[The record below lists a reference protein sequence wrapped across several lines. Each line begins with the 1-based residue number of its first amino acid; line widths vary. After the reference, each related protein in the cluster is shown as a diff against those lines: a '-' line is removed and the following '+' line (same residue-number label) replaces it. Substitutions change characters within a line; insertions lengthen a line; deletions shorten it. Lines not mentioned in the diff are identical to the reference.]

1 MLRPARN
8 RLTPWIESLI
18 LSYSVP
24 EEDEEGEEEH
34 GGRSRGQLRAHVVG
48 VNHMSESQAQLQSS
62 EDPTGLLYLSDGQ
75 LQIPTVL
82 TAAAWEHLQDQEDR
96 ECFTSLLNS
105 TVCIQ
110 DYRLLFHMAPE
121 ETRCRFFLSVGQ
133 LATVAAGPVKD
144 KPPCCSTLNSVQGK
158 IRLTWRALRGQEDS
172 ESQDGHE
179 LTVLLDEWQ
188 RDVLEELKQDI
199 RRRLNPQPSTSS
211 HQASSTLHTTG
222 WDLDRI
228 RYKGEEPFS
237 VPMRYLLIPED
248 AAGGTRP
255 SGGEAQQQRSEPAAV
270 EVWEDAKSSP
280 SPVEDKTKKPSSS
293 SPSPVEDKT
302 KKPSS
307 SSPSPVED
315 KTKKPSFSSPSPVE
329 DKTKKPSSS
338 SPSPV
343 EDKTKKPSFSSP
355 SPVEDKTKKPSFS
368 SPSPVEDKTKKP
380 SFSSPSPVEDIMKK
394 PSSSSPSPVEDKTKK
409 PSFSSPSPVEEFV
422 LSEDI
427 VLPEDMMDRPSFSPW
442 DIFPPL
448 CLSPSSSE
456 SSSEDLPPPNPDPAA
471 VHSTK
476 ESSFLPAY
484 QNQPSSVVQPAAS
497 SSVTP
502 PDKAPTGQNLP
513 AVESGVEETVER
525 KARKM
530 KRKRS
535 DPSPEALSTLVEE
548 ELSTSPPSWLFDSQ
562 AGSEETGSSSS
573 ISPEQTTGP
582 VQRKTP
588 SMHSDSS
595 LFSYSYRVTGQNLLD
610 LSRFKVASSLLQW
623 SVKYLLNPD
632 QTDKTQNVV

>member
-1 MLRPARN
+1 MNSTFSCRTLTGNPPNMLRPARN

-18 LSYSVP
+18 LK
-24 EEDEEGEEEH
+24 D
-34 GGRSRGQLRAHVVG
+34 
-48 VNHMSESQAQLQSS
+48 S

-179 LTVLLDEWQ
+179 LTVLLDVWQ

-248 AAGGTRP
+248 AAGGMRP

-315 KTKKPSFSSPSPVE
+315 KTKKPS
-329 DKTKKPSSS
+329 SS

-343 EDKTKKPSFSSP
+343 EDTTKKPSFSSP
-355 SPVEDKTKKPSFS
+355 SPVEDT
-368 SPSPVEDKTKKP
+368 
-380 SFSSPSPVEDIMKK
+380 
-394 PSSSSPSPVEDKTKK
+394 TKK

-502 PDKAPTGQNLP
+502 PDEAPTGQNLP

-582 VQRKTP
+582 FQRKTP

-595 LFSYSYRVTGQNLLD
+595 PFSYSYRVTGQNLLD

-623 SVKYLLNPD
+623 SVKYLNKIKSINAEFRSIKCESKP
-632 QTDKTQNVV
+632 Q

>member
-24 EEDEEGEEEH
+24 EEDEEGEED
-34 GGRSRGQLRAHVVG
+34 
-48 VNHMSESQAQLQSS
+48 S

-280 SPVEDKTKKPSSS
+280 SPVEDKTK
-293 SPSPVEDKT
+293 
-302 KKPSS
+302 
-307 SSPSPVED
+307 
-315 KTKKPSFSSPSPVE
+315 
-329 DKTKKPSSS
+329 
-338 SPSPV
+338 
-343 EDKTKKPSFSSP
+343 
-355 SPVEDKTKKPSFS
+355 
-368 SPSPVEDKTKKP
+368 
-380 SFSSPSPVEDIMKK
+380 
-394 PSSSSPSPVEDKTKK
+394 
-409 PSFSSPSPVEEFV
+409 
-422 LSEDI
+422 
-427 VLPEDMMDRPSFSPW
+427 
-442 DIFPPL
+442 
-448 CLSPSSSE
+448 
-456 SSSEDLPPPNPDPAA
+456 N
-471 VHSTK
+471 
-476 ESSFLPAY
+476 
-484 QNQPSSVVQPAAS
+484 VVQPAAS

-623 SVKYLLNPD
+623 SVKYLSAARLSFPF
-632 QTDKTQNVV
+632 VGCFCSM

>member
-1 MLRPARN
+1 MPRPTRN

-18 LSYSVP
+18 LSYTVP
-24 EEDEEGEEEH
+24 EEDEKGEEDQQ

-75 LQIPTVL
+75 LQIPAVL
-82 TAAAWEHLQDQEDR
+82 TAAAWDRLQDQEDR

-110 DYRLLFHMAPE
+110 DYRLLFHMAAE

-144 KPPCCSTLNSVQGK
+144 KPPCCSTLTSVQQK
-158 IRLTWRALRGQEDS
+158 IRLTWKALRGQEDS

-211 HQASSTLHTTG
+211 HQPSPTVHTTG

-228 RYKGEEPFS
+228 KYKGEEPFS
-237 VPMRYLLIPED
+237 VPMWCLLIPED
-248 AAGGTRP
+248 AAAAAGGTP
-255 SGGEAQQQRSEPAAV
+255 PAVGEAQQQRSEPAAV
-270 EVWEDAKSSP
+270 EVWEDAKNSFSPVKDVTLPKDTMEKSSFRSP
-280 SPVEDKTKKPSSS
+280 SPVEDLTERPSSR
-293 SPSPVEDKT
+293 SPSPVGN
-302 KKPSS
+302 
-307 SSPSPVED
+307 
-315 KTKKPSFSSPSPVE
+315 
-329 DKTKKPSSS
+329 
-338 SPSPV
+338 
-343 EDKTKKPSFSSP
+343 
-355 SPVEDKTKKPSFS
+355 
-368 SPSPVEDKTKKP
+368 
-380 SFSSPSPVEDIMKK
+380 
-394 PSSSSPSPVEDKTKK
+394 
-409 PSFSSPSPVEEFV
+409 
-422 LSEDI
+422 I
-427 VLPEDMMDRPSFSPW
+427 VLPEDLRNGPSFSPW
-442 DIFPPL
+442 DMFPPL

-456 SSSEDLPPPNPDPAA
+456 SSLEDLPPPNPDPAA
-471 VHSTK
+471 VHSSK

-484 QNQPSSVVQPAAS
+484 QKQRSSVVQTAAS
-497 SSVTP
+497 SSATP
-502 PDKAPTGQNLP
+502 SDEASAGPNLP
-513 AVESGVEETVER
+513 AVEQTVER
-525 KARKM
+525 KSGKV

-548 ELSTSPPSWLFDSQ
+548 EELSTSPPSWLFDSQ
-562 AGSEETGSSSS
+562 AGSQESSSS
-573 ISPEQTTGP
+573 SSSSSSRISPEQTTGP

-595 LFSYSYRVTGQNLLD
+595 PFSYSYQVTGQNLLD
-610 LSRFKVASSLLQW
+610 LSRFRVAASLLQW

-632 QTDKTQNVV
+632 QKDKTQSGV